1 MIGQTISH
9 YRITEKLGE
18 GGMGVVYRAE
28 DTHLHCSRALKF
40 LPTTV
45 TPDSPDHVRLV
56 NEARALAA
64 LEHNNIC
71 PVQEIGEH
79 NGQTFI
85 VMSYLEGRTLKD
97 RMAEGPIPLDEALEI
112 SRQIATGLG
121 AAHAKGIIHRDVKP
135 DNVMLIENGGDTQ
148 GGLRAVLMDFGIA
161 KNIDTTLVTRT
172 GTVMGTAAYMSPE
185 QAQGEK
191 VESASDVWA
200 VGVLLYEMLTGIRP
214 FKGDMEP
221 ALLYA
226 IVNMDP
232 QPLVGADQ
240 EVPESVE
247 RVIGKA
253 LAKDKANRYADAGE
267 LLVDIDRAIV
277 GEEVKGRRLAR
288 RRRGPLVGAAT
299 ILLGLILIALFVW
312 PGFLQTGDTISA
324 LAVMPLEVRGGEA
337 DQTYFSEGIAD
348 ELEAKLSKISA
359 LTLVS
364 SNSAARARERY
375 GTNREIGAELGVN
388 ALVEG
393 SIQLVEDR
401 IKVSVQLVGTQDDRL
416 LWSDSYTRDMR
427 DILNLQSEIALA
439 ISSALEAELT
449 AGEQEEL
456 AHDRQVDPQAHE
468 AYLIGKSFVDRW
480 SRESVEKGIGYLEK
494 ALEIDSDY
502 AEAHAALATA
512 HMYSVVVGGGWRAAP
527 EVVDEARAAANR
539 ALELDESLA
548 EAHTAL
554 GVVSMIFDWDFERG
568 EQELRRAIEL
578 NPSFA
583 DARTFYAALLRR
595 LGGDFLGEAIHQL
608 ELAIQTD
615 PLDPFYRVHMIWSYL
630 ELGDT
635 AAVNEEYRQLLDLNP
650 EPILEAQ
657 GVLAESFIAWGE
669 GRLEDTETGFDHCV
683 ELTERR
689 HPDMLTFLGLF
700 YESTDRHQEAMG
712 ILNELTTLAEE
723 RYVSPALFAEIHAEM
738 GDIDQAFAFLEQA
751 YELRCGYLFHL
762 TESFPKLRSDPRW
775 DDLVERVGLPDKAP
789 PLG

>member
-18 GGMGVVYRAE
+18 GGMGVVYHAE

-45 TPDSPDHVRLV
+45 TPDSPEHVRLV

-79 NGQTFI
+79 SGQTFI

-112 SRQIATGLG
+112 SRQISAGLA
-121 AAHAKGIIHRDVKP
+121 AAHAKGIVHRDVKP
-135 DNVMLIENGGDTQ
+135 DNVMLIEAGGDTQ

-161 KNIDTTLVTRT
+161 KNIDTTLITRT

-185 QAQGEK
+185 QARGEK

-200 VGVLLYEMLTGIRP
+200 VGVILYEMLAGKRP
-214 FKGDMEP
+214 FQGDVEP

-232 QPLVGADQ
+232 EPLVGVDQ
-240 EVPESVE
+240 EIPESVE

-253 LAKDKANRYADAGE
+253 LAKNRGNRYADAGE
-267 LLVDIDRAIV
+267 LLADLDRAIV

-288 RRRGPLVGAAT
+288 RRRGPMVGAAT
-299 ILLGLILIALFVW
+299 TLLGLALIALFIW
-312 PGFLQTGDTISA
+312 PGLLQTGDTFSA
-324 LAVMPLEVRGGEA
+324 LAVMPLEVHGGEA

-364 SNSAARARERY
+364 SNSAARARDRY
-375 GTNREIGAELGVN
+375 ETNREIGEELGVN

-393 SIQLVEDR
+393 SIQVVEDR
-401 IKVSVQLVGTQDDRL
+401 IKVSVQLVGTEDDRL
-416 LWSDSYTRDMR
+416 LWSESYTRDMR

-449 AGEQEEL
+449 SGEQEDL
-456 AHDRQVDPQAHE
+456 TRGRQVDPEAHE

-480 SRESVEKGIGYLEK
+480 SRESVEKGIGYIEK

-568 EQELRRAIEL
+568 ERELRRAIEL
-578 NPSFA
+578 NPGFA

-595 LGGDFLGEAIHQL
+595 LGGDNLREAIRQL
-608 ELAIQTD
+608 ELAIQSD
-615 PLDPFYRVHMIWSYL
+615 PLDPFYRVHMIWAHL
-630 ELGDT
+630 EAGDVAT
-635 AAVNEEYRQLLDLNP
+635 VHEEYRQLLDLNP
-650 EPILEAQ
+650 EPVLEAQ
-657 GVLAESFIAWGE
+657 GVLAESFIAVGE
-669 GRLEDTETGFDHCV
+669 GRLDDAEAGFERCV
-683 ELTERR
+683 ELTKRR

-700 YESTDRHQEAMG
+700 YEQTGRHQEAVG
-712 ILNELTTLAEE
+712 ILNELTALSKD
-723 RYVSPALFAEIHAEM
+723 RYVSPTLFAELQAAM
-738 GDIDQAFAFLEQA
+738 GQVEEAFASLERA
-751 YELRCGYLFHL
+751 YELRCGYMVYLAASCPPLH
-762 TESFPKLRSDPRW
+762 SDPRW
-775 DDLVERVGLPDKAP
+775 DDLVKRVGLPEKAP
-789 PLG
+789 PI